1 MNILKKYFLFNKK
14 NENNKILN
22 YELVDN
28 YREIAKLVK
37 EARIQQNLTI
47 QELSRISKIPEQTI
61 NSIENNT
68 KNIRPK
74 FPFIRSILIKLEEC
88 LILKKN
94 TLVKLATREGENF
107 KKEKPNFLISKFD
120 LLNTWQGSLLYFFIL
135 ILTIFIL
142 KRYFILKVYKKDK
155 KYLLIKNTKFNF
167 LKNLNIFPME
177 EVAKPK
183 NFNENLN
190 FKISNMNMNIKIQYK
205 KNHEDFPSSNWIDQK
220 KLDNYLLPTFTK
232 KIVQYLESN

>member
-1 MNILKKYFLFNKK
+1 MNILKKYFSFNKK
-14 NENNKILN
+14 IENKKILN

-94 TLVKLATREGENF
+94 TLVKLASRERENF
-107 KKEKPNFLISKFD
+107 KKEKPNFLIRKFD
-120 LLNTWQGSLLYFFIL
+120 LINTWQGTIFYFFIL
-135 ILTIFIL
+135 VLTVFIL
-142 KRYFILKVYKKDK
+142 KRYFVLNVNI
-155 KYLLIKNTKFNF
+155 IEIQNIENKN
-167 LKNLNIFPME
+167 
-177 EVAKPK
+177 
-183 NFNENLN
+183 
-190 FKISNMNMNIKIQYK
+190 IQK
-205 KNHEDFPSSNWIDQK
+205 
-220 KLDNYLLPTFTK
+220 
-232 KIVQYLESN
+232 